1 MSSSG
6 SLQERQI
13 SLALQCA
20 CPVGNM
26 LCLHTVMSFHS
37 WGGKERRGCREERR
51 GREDR
56 EVALGEEGVGKKF
69 LVIEISSG
77 DGLVQ

>member
-1 MSSSG
+1 MCVPS
-6 SLQERQI
+6 RQHALPSHCHVI
-13 SLALQCA
+13 SFL
-20 CPVGNM
+20 
-26 LCLHTVMSFHS
+26 
-37 WGGKERRGCREERR
+37 GGKERRGCREERR